1 MCLVTDVPQF
11 LCTRGRAREWKEGI
25 VDIREDKAWL
35 LQSRFNPFPVSGA
48 LALGDGRISF
58 TLDEDAG
65 DAALDWLEK
74 QLELDD
80 IASRIRSGETV
91 VAFDYALDDCA
102 VSWPIT
108 GGGAMMIVRTPSGR
122 KWVVSYDYPSG
133 GSISQTMSLLTGR
146 SKAREWKKLLAQ
158 AGA

>member
-1 MCLVTDVPQF
+1 VE
-11 LCTRGRAREWKEGI
+11 GRI

-35 LQSRFNPFPVSGA
+35 LQSRINPFPVSGA
-48 LALGDGRISF
+48 LTLGEGRIAF

-65 DAALDWLEK
+65 DATLGWLEK
-74 QLELDD
+74 ELELPD
-80 IASRIRSGETV
+80 IAAKVRAGETV

-108 GGGAMMIVRTPSGR
+108 GGGAMMIVRTPGGR

-133 GSISQTMSLLTGR
+133 GSISQTVSVLTGR
-146 SKAREWKKLLAQ
+146 RKAREWKKLLAE

>member
-1 MCLVTDVPQF
+1 MCHSS

-35 LQSRFNPFPVSGA
+35 LQSRINPFPVSGA
-48 LALGDGRISF
+48 LSLSAGRIAF
-58 TLDEDAG
+58 TLDDDADEAVLG
-65 DAALDWLEK
+65 WLEK
-74 QLELDD
+74 ELELPD
-80 IASRIRSGETV
+80 IAAKIRAGETV
-91 VAFDYALDDCA
+91 TAFDYALEDCA

-108 GGGAMMIVRTPSGR
+108 GGGAMMIVRTPGGR

-133 GSISQTMSLLTGR
+133 GSIAQTVSLLTGR
-146 SKAREWKKLLAQ
+146 RKAREWKKLLAE

>member
-1 MCLVTDVPQF
+1 M
-11 LCTRGRAREWKEGI
+11 
-25 VDIREDKAWL
+25 DIREDKAWL
-35 LQSRFNPFPVSGA
+35 LQSRINPFPISGA
-48 LALGDGRISF
+48 LALEGGRISF
-58 TLDEDAG
+58 VLDEDAG

-74 QLELDD
+74 ELEVED
-80 IASRIRSGETV
+80 IAGVLRSGETV
-91 VAFDYALDDCA
+91 VAFDYSLDDCA

-108 GGGAMMIVRTPSGR
+108 GGGAMMIVRTPGGR

-146 SKAREWKKLLAQ
+146 SRAREWKKALAE

>member
-1 MCLVTDVPQF
+1 MRQF
-11 LCTRGRAREWKEGI
+11 PERAGAGTRVEGRI

-35 LQSRFNPFPVSGA
+35 LQSRINPFPVSGA
-48 LALGDGRISF
+48 LALGEGRISF

-65 DAALDWLEK
+65 EASLDWLEK
-74 QLELDD
+74 ELELDD
-80 IASRIRSGETV
+80 IAALLRSGEKV
-91 VAFDYALDDCA
+91 VAFDYALADCV

-108 GGGAMMIVRTPSGR
+108 GGGAMMIVRTPGGR

-133 GSISQTMSLLTGR
+133 SSISQTMSVLTGR
-146 SKAREWKKLLAQ
+146 SKAREWKKALAE